1 MNRRRVYFGWLA
13 WALGAT
19 ITLMFVVFAGSYF
32 FDRPLRSY
40 MEQKINRHLKGYT
53 VTLEGAHFQPFDF
66 ALTLKGVKISQ
77 DANPQPPVADFPF
90 FKASLNWLPL
100 IRGRVVGELHLEKPR
115 LHIDLTQL
123 RHEAA
128 RKFPVRKGG
137 WQQAF
142 EAIYPLKINRLTI
155 NDGDITYIDAD
166 PQRPLH
172 LSNLNLLSTNI
183 RNILSPDKTYP
194 SPVHLEGIIFDKGS
208 LTVDG
213 NADFLE
219 EPFVGIKAAYRLD
232 GAPLDAFKPV
242 LARGNLKIKGGM
254 IDSKG
259 ELEYSPKVKTARVT
273 DLAIRGVRLDY
284 VHSPVTAEAEKARVE
299 KAKEIAK
306 EAVTKPGLVVR
317 VDRLRIGDSEF
328 GFVNEATSPPYRAFF
343 TDFDLVMTNL
353 SNRFSQGT
361 ADAHMTGK
369 FMGNG
374 HTAATASFRPET
386 EGPDFDLKV
395 AVRDTQL
402 VSMNDLVRAYG
413 NFDISGGQFSLD
425 LDVHIK
431 EGRILGE
438 IKPFFKD
445 MEVFDGRNESEKRL
459 FHSLYVTFVGVI
471 AKFLENPE
479 RDTVATRAIIS
490 GTVKEPKISTW
501 QVVGNLIQNAFF
513 HAILPGIEEEASRA
527 PVSKK
532 PRPERSR

>member
-1 MNRRRVYFGWLA
+1 MTGRRTYLVWLA
-13 WALGAT
+13 WVLGVT
-19 ITLMFVVFAGSYF
+19 ITLIFVVFAGSFF

-40 MEQKINRHLKGYT
+40 MERRINQNLKGYT
-53 VTLEGAHFQPFDF
+53 VTLEGAHFQPLDF
-66 ALTLKGVKISQ
+66 GLTLKGVKISQ

-90 FKASLNWLPL
+90 FRASLNWLPL

-142 EAIYPLKINRLTI
+142 AAIYPLKINRLTI
-155 NDGDITYIDAD
+155 SDGDITYIDAD

-172 LSNLNLLSTNI
+172 LSELSVVSSNI
-183 RNILSPDKTYP
+183 RNIESPDKTYP
-194 SPVHLEGIIFDKGS
+194 SPFRLEGIIFDKGK
-208 LTVDG
+208 LAVDG
-213 NADFLE
+213 AADFLN
-219 EPFVGIKAAYRLD
+219 EPFLGIKAAYRLD

-254 IDSKG
+254 IDSTG

-284 VHSPVTAEAEKARVE
+284 VHSPATAEAEKARVE

-306 EAVTKPGLVVR
+306 EAVTKPGLVMR

-328 GFVNEATSPPYRAFF
+328 GFVNEAASPPYRAFF
-343 TDFDLVMTNL
+343 TDFDMVMTNL
-353 SNRFSQGT
+353 SNRFSQGK

-374 HTAATASFRPET
+374 PTAATASFRPET
-386 EGPDFDLKV
+386 KGPDFDMKV
-395 AVRDTQL
+395 AVRNTQL

-445 MEVFDGRNESEKRL
+445 MEVFDGRKESEKRL
-459 FHSLYVTFVGVI
+459 FHSLYVTFVGAI
-471 AKFLENPE
+471 AKFLEDPE
-479 RDTVATRAIIS
+479 TDTVATRAIIS
-490 GTVKEPKISTW
+490 GTVKEPKISSW
-501 QVVGNLIQNAFF
+501 QVIGNLVKNAFF